1 MKKAVIILGI
11 AFLAGACGTPW
22 RCTCTSSV
30 ERVVETVDSVAYRSE
45 EVRVSIPEENS
56 MDTVAVGDTSV
67 VQTSVAEATAWVE
80 DGRIHQRLRN
90 RSEEMLRIT
99 LDMPVYIHS
108 KKEYIT
114 RTVTREVEKPL
125 GWFRKTLMYAGIAT
139 LMAVSVALI
148 SAIIRYKNKIQQLFK
163 H

>member
-108 KKEYIT
+108 EKEYLT
-114 RTVTREVEKPL
+114 RTVVREAEKRS
-125 GWFRKTLMYAGIAT
+125 GRIRQAVAYAGI
-139 LMAVSVALI
+139 VALT
-148 SAIIRYKNKIQQLFK
+148 AVAAALLTAVRFIRIKTRLKDN
-163 H
+163 

>member
-11 AFLAGACGTPW
+11 AFLVGACGTPW

-45 EVRVSIPEENS
+45 EVRVSIPEECAS
-56 MDTVAVGDTSV
+56 ESVALGDTSR

-80 DGRIHQRLRN
+80 DGRIHQRLSN

-99 LDMPVYIHS
+99 LDIPVYIHS
-108 KKEYIT
+108 EKEYLT
-114 RTVTREVEKPL
+114 RTVVREAEKRP
-125 GWFRKTLMYAGIAT
+125 GRIRQAVAYAGI
-139 LMAVSVALI
+139 VALT
-148 SAIIRYKNKIQQLFK
+148 AVAAALLTAVRFIRIKTRLKDN
-163 H
+163 

>member
-1 MKKAVIILGI
+1 MKRSSIVWILSTLLLC
-11 AFLAGACGTPW
+11 LASCGSAW
-22 RCTCTSSV
+22 RCRCSSV

-45 EVRVSIPEENS
+45 EVQVSIPEECAS
-56 MDTVAVGDTSV
+56 ESVALGDTSR

-108 KKEYIT
+108 EKEYLT
-114 RTVTREVEKPL
+114 RTVVREAEKRS
-125 GWFRKTLMYAGIAT
+125 GRIRQAVAYAGI
-139 LMAVSVALI
+139 VALTAVAAALLTAVWFRI
-148 SAIIRYKNKIQQLFK
+148 KTRLKDN
-163 H
+163 

>member
-11 AFLAGACGTPW
+11 AFLSGTCGTPW

-108 KKEYIT
+108 EKEYLT
-114 RTVTREVEKPL
+114 RTVVREAEKRS
-125 GWFRKTLMYAGIAT
+125 GRIRQAVAYAGI
-139 LMAVSVALI
+139 VALT
-148 SAIIRYKNKIQQLFK
+148 AVAAALLTAVRFIRIKTRLKDN
-163 H
+163 

>member
-1 MKKAVIILGI
+1 MRKAVIIPLI
-11 AFLAGACGTPW
+11 AILTGACGTPW
-22 RCTCTSSV
+22 RCACTSSV
-30 ERVVETVDSVAYRSE
+30 ERFVEIVDSVAYRSE

-56 MDTVAVGDTSV
+56 MDTVTVGDTSV

-108 KKEYIT
+108 EKEYLT
-114 RTVTREVEKPL
+114 RTVVREAEKRSGRIRQAVADAGFFAL
-125 GWFRKTLMYAGIAT
+125 TAVAAAMLTAVWFRIKTR
-139 LMAVSVALI
+139 S
-148 SAIIRYKNKIQQLFK
+148 KDN
-163 H
+163 

>member
-45 EVRVSIPEENS
+45 EVRVSIPEECAS
-56 MDTVAVGDTSV
+56 ESVALGDTSR

-80 DGRIHQRLRN
+80 DGRIHQTLHN
-90 RSEEMLRIT
+90 RSEELLRIQ
-99 LDMPVYIHS
+99 LEVPVYFHTE
-108 KKEYIT
+108 KEYLT
-114 RTVTREVEKPL
+114 RTVVREVKNPP
-125 GWFRKTLMYAGIAT
+125 GRMQQTLVYLGIAA
-139 LMAVSVALI
+139 LAVGAYALI
-148 SAIIRYKNKIQQLFK
+148 RALIKTRAS

>member
-1 MKKAVIILGI
+1 
-11 AFLAGACGTPW
+11 
-22 RCTCTSSV
+22 
-30 ERVVETVDSVAYRSE
+30 
-45 EVRVSIPEENS
+45 

-108 KKEYIT
+108 EKEYLT
-114 RTVTREVEKPL
+114 RTVVREAEKRS
-125 GWFRKTLMYAGIAT
+125 GRIRQAVAYAGI
-139 LMAVSVALI
+139 VALT
-148 SAIIRYKNKIQQLFK
+148 AVAAALLTAVRFIRIKTRLKDN
-163 H
+163 